1 MSPGPDGSGA
11 PAGSRGAGP
20 AEPPGEDA
28 GDPTSPRPSAPGS
41 HGGLVFA
48 SALLVALALAAGLW
62 PGQYW
67 LVGLLVTAAMV
78 QGLLAGVA
86 WDGFWRGPVREELFG
101 AGGRYAGFLAAVAFS
116 AVEAY
121 AVGAGIGR
129 EGAPGPV
136 VAIMLAPPLVV
147 AAVALRSAV
156 RHRRE
161 RDEPLPPAD
170 RGTAGGR
177 TGAEPDG
184 PAPGNHGPGTKR
196 DSDTATL
203 ERSEGRGP

>member
-1 MSPGPDGSGA
+1 MSPADDPGTGPGTADEPGPSGGSAADGTGP
-11 PAGSRGAGP
+11 PAGDDA
-20 AEPPGEDA
+20 AAPPR
-28 GDPTSPRPSAPGS
+28 SFPGS
-41 HGGLVFA
+41 PGGLVFA

-67 LVGLLVTAAMV
+67 LVGLLVVAAMA
-78 QGLLAGVA
+78 QGLAAGVA
-86 WDGFWRGPVREELFG
+86 WRGFWRGPAREAVFG

-121 AVGAGIGR
+121 AVGAGLGR
-129 EGAPGPV
+129 EDAPGPV

-161 RDEPLPPAD
+161 RDGAAD
-170 RGTAGGR
+170 AMRGADDAAR
-177 TGAEPDG
+177 PDDD
-184 PAPGNHGPGTKR
+184 AAAR
-196 DSDTATL
+196 DPETATT
-203 ERSEGRGP
+203 ERSEERGP